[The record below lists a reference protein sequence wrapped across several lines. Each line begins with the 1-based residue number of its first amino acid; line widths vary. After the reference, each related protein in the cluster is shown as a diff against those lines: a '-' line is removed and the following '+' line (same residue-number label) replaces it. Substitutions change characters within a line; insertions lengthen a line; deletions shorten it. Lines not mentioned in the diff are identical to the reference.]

1 MNWYL
6 FNQFIFDIFMQSLQ
20 IMKKIFTIL
29 LVLSAVILN
38 AQTYRSTSSTISF
51 FSDAPLEDIY
61 AESKKS
67 NSVLDATKKEVAI
80 LIKPNSFVFKNP
92 MMQEHFNEDYMES
105 AKFPK
110 ASFKGGIIGDFD
122 VKTDGKY
129 SVTVKGKLTIHGVTK
144 DRDVKGEIVVKNG
157 KVSVNTKFAVK
168 VADHGIKIPSIQI
181 KNIAEVVEVSIN
193 IEYKELPAKK

>member
-1 MNWYL
+1 
-6 FNQFIFDIFMQSLQ
+6 
-20 IMKKIFTIL
+20 MKRIFTTL
-29 LVLSAVILN
+29 LVLFAFVIN
-38 AQTYRSTSSTISF
+38 AQTYRSSSSTISF

-67 NSVLDATKKEVAI
+67 NSVFNAATKEIAI
-80 LIKPNSFVFKNP
+80 LMKPNSFVFKNP

-110 ASFKGGIIGDFD
+110 ASFKGKVIGEFD
-122 VKTDGKY
+122 VKTDGEY
-129 SVTVKGKLTIHGVTK
+129 EVSVKGQLTIHGVTK
-144 DRDVKGEIVVKNG
+144 DREIKGEIIVKGG
-157 KVSVNTKFAVK
+157 KVSVNAKFAVK

-193 IEYKELPAKK
+193 IDYKELPAKK